1 MPISVMIEEK
11 LIQFAILKTEDLRR
25 RRRRYDRMKNQKREE
40 GFGVKKAGE
49 SMCVNQPGVKRF
61 RY

>member
-25 RRRRYDRMKNQKREE
+25 RRRYDQMKNQKREE
-40 GFGVKKAGE
+40 GFGVKKALRV
-49 SMCVNQPGVKRF
+49 CVCVH
-61 RY
+61 